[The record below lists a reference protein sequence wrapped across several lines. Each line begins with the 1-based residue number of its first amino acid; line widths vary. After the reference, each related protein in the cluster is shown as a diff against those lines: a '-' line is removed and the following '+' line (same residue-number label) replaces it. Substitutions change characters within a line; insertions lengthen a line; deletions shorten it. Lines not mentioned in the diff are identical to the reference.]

1 MHRLQVRLDFRD
13 ERVVFRLGEEDLL
26 RVHGEGGGPL
36 GLVLVLGDQVEVH
49 VAAGVPIGPVVDLV
63 RVEGGVEGLGHPV
76 HVGEEGAA
84 LLAGELRHVA
94 GVLLV
99 GHDAAAGVALLLKE
113 DQNAGLQVADVDA
126 EAVQQLLFPGAVS
139 AVLVFHEGID
149 PFCLDCPTIIARRD
163 GAW

>member
-1 MHRLQVRLDFRD
+1 MNANFI
-13 ERVVFRLGEEDLL
+13 FLL
-26 RVHGEGGGPL
+26 RFSRLPSLPSSLE
-36 GLVLVLGDQVEVH
+36 DFKQ
-49 VAAGVPIGPVVDLV
+49 A
-63 RVEGGVEGLGHPV
+63 
-76 HVGEEGAA
+76 
-84 LLAGELRHVA
+84 
-94 GVLLV
+94 
-99 GHDAAAGVALLLKE
+99 LKE